1 MYKMKLMNSDVTP
14 LVSVCVITYN
24 SSNYIL
30 DTLESIKAQTY
41 KKIELII
48 SDDCSNDHTVDICQ
62 KWIQQN
68 KDFFVRVEFIFSKKN
83 TGISAN
89 CNRAYKRARG
99 EWIKG
104 IAGDDLL
111 ADNCIEKFVSYAKDK
126 ECLYFCK
133 LDIFGDSIGVK
144 KQNVYWENAYSVF
157 SKKIDEQ
164 FKYFIEEGNFIPTP
178 AMFVA
183 KETMRNLN
191 YFDERIKL
199 CEDLP
204 FFYKCLSARIKLV
217 LLNETLVKYRVSSSS
232 VQLSPLSRYSS
243 NLYYVLYVRKS
254 RWRIMYAR
262 MYNQLSVNSYR
273 NRILDFIHSYIKK
286 VIS

>member
-1 MYKMKLMNSDVTP
+1 MCSELMP
-14 LVSVCVITYN
+14 LISVCVITYN

-41 KKIELII
+41 PKIELII
-48 SDDCSNDHTVDICQ
+48 SDDCSKDHTIDICQ

-68 KDFFVRVEFIFSKKN
+68 KNFFVRVKLISSKKN
-83 TGISAN
+83 TGISSN
-89 CNRAYKRARG
+89 CNRAYKRAQG

-111 ADNCIEKFVSYAKDK
+111 ANNCIERFVSYAKDK
-126 ECLYFCK
+126 ECVYCSK
-133 LDIFGDSIGVK
+133 LEIFGDYIGVK
-144 KQNVYWENAYSVF
+144 IQNEYWNDAYGIF
-157 SKKIDEQ
+157 SKNLEEQ
-164 FKYFIEEGNFIPTP
+164 FKHFVEKGNFIPTP
-178 AMFVA
+178 TMFIA
-183 KETMRNLN
+183 KETVQKLG

-204 FFYKCLSARIKLV
+204 FFYKCLSYGIKFI
-217 LLNETLVKYRVSSSS
+217 LLNEALVKYRVSSSS